1 MEFIPW
7 YAWIVLVS
15 IVVAGVVQL
24 VRLTRDNDD
33 PDTHPEMRARLVALE
48 DRIER
53 VERR

>member
-7 YAWIVLVS
+7 YAWIVLVA

-24 VRLTRDNDD
+24 VRLTRDHD

-48 DRIER
+48 DR
-53 VERR
+53 VERLERR